1 MGGMQIQMQKR
12 RPFSS
17 LLLGAAG
24 KRGTGKGV
32 QPRQIPQNG
41 RKVACEVATEH
52 AVDTLSDHDTDSQLD
67 ELEGGNFLPEKTPPA
82 LEPSTSE
89 RSTSHPLKGCRVNPK
104 SIPSAAEEDSATGS
118 PTSATKG
125 NDMMASVESQDMS
138 HSGESSSSP
147 GQCPIEEPRSD
158 DDAATATGCSLLDL
172 WANPSTCEHSAKRTT
187 SSSLT
192 ASKIVRL
199 HTPQTPNCGP
209 EAPEQV
215 STAPK
220 VSPVQHTQ
228 GAKRPRVS
236 ITLGRVS
243 SSPLGKK
250 RALSTGQAQVLRPSH
265 VQQRQVEGVKS
276 ATFKEICG
284 GAEAPPAYHGS
295 TTAPPGFSTSHNL
308 TSSKMMAGDV
318 PSRTETP
325 SAGFELHRH
334 SNKVPPPVAIAPS
347 AVVSAPSDDLPMS
360 VRMDRDIINTMLVT
374 RRTSSRWSEYAR
386 DGAPWTLEEE
396 AWLVRHHKEGG
407 SLVWLSEQL
416 SRTRSAV
423 KARLKRRC

>member
-1 MGGMQIQMQKR
+1 MQKR

-41 RKVACEVATEH
+41 RKAATEH
-52 AVDTLSDHDTDSQLD
+52 AVDTLSDHDTDIQLD
-67 ELEGGNFLPEKTPPA
+67 ELERGKFLPEKTPPA
-82 LEPSTSE
+82 LESSTSE
-89 RSTSHPLKGCRVNPK
+89 RSTSHPLKSCRVIPK

-125 NDMMASVESQDMS
+125 NDMMASVESQDLS

-192 ASKIVRL
+192 SKTVRV
-199 HTPQTPNCGP
+199 HTPQTPNSGP
-209 EAPEQV
+209 EAPVQL
-215 STAPK
+215 SPAPK
-220 VSPVQHTQ
+220 ASPVQRTQ
-228 GAKRPRVS
+228 GTKRPRVS

-250 RALSTGQAQVLRPSH
+250 RALSTDQAQVLLPLH

-276 ATFKEICG
+276 ATFKEICVG
-284 GAEAPPAYHGS
+284 EETPPAYHGS
-295 TTAPPGFSTSHNL
+295 TRAPHGVSTSHNL
-308 TSSKMMAGDV
+308 TSSEMMAGDV
-318 PSRTETP
+318 ASRTETP
-325 SAGFELHRH
+325 NAGFELHR
-334 SNKVPPPVAIAPS
+334 NNNQVQPQVAIAPS
-347 AVVSAPSDDLPMS
+347 ALVSAPSDDLPMS

-374 RRTSSRWSEYAR
+374 RRTSSRYVPKTIRYLAC
-386 DGAPWTLEEE
+386 
-396 AWLVRHHKEGG
+396 
-407 SLVWLSEQL
+407 
-416 SRTRSAV
+416 
-423 KARLKRRC
+423 RLPVYHNTCIYSTP